1 MFLIFYAITFQ
12 FRSYFVECNIEI
24 YMEIL
29 INVWQITEDLANIV
43 IVSYWL
49 IYSAVTLTS
58 VIFEK
63 CNDHYSIVFIRIHHP
78 IMK

>member
-1 MFLIFYAITFQ
+1 
-12 FRSYFVECNIEI
+12 
-24 YMEIL
+24 MEIL

-43 IVSYWL
+43 IISYWL
-49 IYSAVTLTS
+49 IYSDVALTS